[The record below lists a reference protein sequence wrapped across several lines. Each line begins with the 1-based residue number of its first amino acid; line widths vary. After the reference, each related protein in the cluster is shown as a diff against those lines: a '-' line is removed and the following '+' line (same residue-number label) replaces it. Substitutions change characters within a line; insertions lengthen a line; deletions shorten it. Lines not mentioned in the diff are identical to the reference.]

1 MPVIPVLT
9 ILPLSATIIAGAFAI
24 VLLNRYFTTRKRPH
38 ELMWGIA
45 FMLFA
50 LGAGC
55 QVFADAGGGWTPIIA
70 RLYYLTGA
78 ILNVGF
84 LGVGT
89 LYLLFSRRIAN
100 AGFVLVLLLSAVS
113 IFVLFTVQVDASRLG
128 DEAGWRAVTGFS
140 DAPRWLAAIV
150 NTLGTLLVAGGAI
163 WSGVVFWRKRIMK
176 GRMIGVFL
184 LALGTIVVALGG
196 TITGAT
202 GLHNHDYLYIAMV
215 VGVVIM
221 FVGYLQTIRP
231 DLSTIRANTPA
242 PENGKLPQPAQRTIP
257 PGR

>member
-1 MPVIPVLT
+1 MPVVPVLT

-55 QVFADAGGGWTPIIA
+55 QVFADVGGGWTPILA
-70 RLYYLTGA
+70 RIYYVTGA

-100 AGFVLVLLLSAVS
+100 IGFGVMLVLSIVS
-113 IFVLFTVQVDASRLG
+113 IFVLWTVPVDSVRLG
-128 DEAGWRAVTGFS
+128 DEAGWRAVATLS
-140 DAPRWLAAIV
+140 AVPRWLAAV
-150 NTLGTLLVAGGAI
+150 TNTLGTVLVAGGAI

-184 LALGTIVVALGG
+184 LAVGTLIVALGG

-202 GLHNHDYLYIAMV
+202 GLHNHDYLYIAMA
-215 VGVVIM
+215 VGAVIM
-221 FVGYLQTIRP
+221 FAGYLQTIRP
-231 DLSTIRANTPA
+231 EPSAVRSGLASSDNSTAINPA
-242 PENGKLPQPAQRTIP
+242 PRSVP